1 MKYYILLIY
10 LLAFSLATE
19 GNTAVKDSLSEA
31 LPSASSPLQKL
42 EIMTNLMD
50 LSRQEE
56 QVEYAKQLYWLALEE
71 DEDYY
76 KEAAL
81 TEILR
86 FYVNTDAK
94 DSAKVYLAEAEREL
108 KGKARDFLVTYMK
121 TIMDVRV
128 VYYTKGEDRMKLI
141 EKYKLRLETEKDMP
155 VLDKIS
161 NYYLLGMANSN
172 RVDPKNQD
180 AIYKEVC
187 YYMNNLIEL
196 SDNIPLRYSYLFRLN
211 TLNILSLMEA
221 TPENRV
227 KASLRYLNMQK
238 EYADTKEMKKRPYTS
253 KRHLLNAYSTL
264 ATAAETVG
272 KDMATY
278 YFNYFIDLN
287 RKYPEDAAFSAEYDR
302 YFTSLNYYKSIRD
315 FQKAADYNDSVIY
328 YFRHGDFQFNLTE
341 NIVLT
346 LKDKIDCLDSLHRY
360 KDAYEA
366 YKEYSVLLDS
376 ARTRSMENKV
386 EDLEIKKY
394 VDELVVEKK
403 ALEIDLQKSRSQLYL
418 FLALLILSICFGI
431 FIFFR
436 LGKIKSLYKEL
447 QESNRLVII
456 ASEKAQESERMKNA
470 FIKNMCHE
478 VRTPLN
484 AINGF
489 AELITS
495 DGISPEEK
503 KEFSKIIYTN
513 CHNIT
518 SMMNDVLVIAQ
529 LDSSNEVL
537 PLEPVHISLLCHHE
551 MNKLKKLQQKP
562 DIHYQVEGDKSND
575 LIYSDPNHFGII
587 ISHLLNNANKFTN
600 QGSITLSYQPEEEG
614 RIMCIC
620 VTDTG
625 CGIPADKSEW
635 IFERFTKNDDFI
647 PVRASASTSAASS
660 PNASTVPSNWIP
672 VTPGEPGSFY
682 GFRLIPTNSQQ
693 VFFWQTCPINHHLI
707 SSVFLRCK
715 PFPDIRQFA

>member
-328 YFRHGDFQFNLTE
+328 YFRHGNFQFDLTE

-386 EDLEIKKY
+386 EDLEIKKH

-418 FLALLILSICFGI
+418 FLALLILSISFGI

-600 QGSITLSYQPEEEG
+600 QGSITLSYRPEEEG

-647 PVRASASTSAASS
+647 P
-660 PNASTVPSNWIP
+660 
-672 VTPGEPGSFY
+672 GSGLGLY
-682 GFRLIPTNSQQ
+682 LCRLITQRLNGSLKLD
-693 VFFWQTCPINHHLI
+693 TCYTGGARFILRLPINPY
-707 SSVFLRCK
+707 K
-715 PFPDIRQFA
+715 

>member
-253 KRHLLNAYSTL
+253 KRHLLNTYSTL

-328 YFRHGDFQFNLTE
+328 YFRHGDFQFDLTE

-386 EDLEIKKY
+386 EDLEIKKH

-418 FLALLILSICFGI
+418 FLALLILSISFGI

-600 QGSITLSYQPEEEG
+600 QGSITLSYRPEEEG

-647 PVRASASTSAASS
+647 P
-660 PNASTVPSNWIP
+660 
-672 VTPGEPGSFY
+672 GSGLGLY
-682 GFRLIPTNSQQ
+682 LCRLITQRLNGSLKLD
-693 VFFWQTCPINHHLI
+693 TCYTGGARFILRLPINPY
-707 SSVFLRCK
+707 K
-715 PFPDIRQFA
+715 

>member
-328 YFRHGDFQFNLTE
+328 YFRHGDFQFDLTE

-418 FLALLILSICFGI
+418 FLALLILSICFRI

-647 PVRASASTSAASS
+647 P
-660 PNASTVPSNWIP
+660 
-672 VTPGEPGSFY
+672 GSGLGLY
-682 GFRLIPTNSQQ
+682 LCRLITQRLNGSLKLD
-693 VFFWQTCPINHHLI
+693 TCYTGGARFILRLPINPY
-707 SSVFLRCK
+707 K
-715 PFPDIRQFA
+715 

>member
-272 KDMATY
+272 KDMVTY

-328 YFRHGDFQFNLTE
+328 YFRHGDFQFDLTE

-376 ARTRSMENKV
+376 ARTRSMEKKV
-386 EDLEIKKY
+386 EDLEIKKH

-600 QGSITLSYQPEEEG
+600 QGSITLSYRPEEEG

-647 PVRASASTSAASS
+647 P
-660 PNASTVPSNWIP
+660 
-672 VTPGEPGSFY
+672 GSGLGLY
-682 GFRLIPTNSQQ
+682 LCRLITQRLNGSLKLD
-693 VFFWQTCPINHHLI
+693 TCYTGGARFILRLPINPY
-707 SSVFLRCK
+707 K
-715 PFPDIRQFA
+715 

>member
-328 YFRHGDFQFNLTE
+328 YFRHGDFLFDLTE

-600 QGSITLSYQPEEEG
+600 QGSITLSYRPEEEG

-647 PVRASASTSAASS
+647 P
-660 PNASTVPSNWIP
+660 
-672 VTPGEPGSFY
+672 GSGLGLY
-682 GFRLIPTNSQQ
+682 LCRLITQRLNGSLKLD
-693 VFFWQTCPINHHLI
+693 TCYTGGARFILRLPINPY
-707 SSVFLRCK
+707 K
-715 PFPDIRQFA
+715 

>member
-278 YFNYFIDLN
+278 YFNYFIDLS

-647 PVRASASTSAASS
+647 P
-660 PNASTVPSNWIP
+660 
-672 VTPGEPGSFY
+672 GSGLGLY
-682 GFRLIPTNSQQ
+682 LCRLITQRLNGSLKLD
-693 VFFWQTCPINHHLI
+693 TCYTGGARFILRLPINPY
-707 SSVFLRCK
+707 K
-715 PFPDIRQFA
+715 

>member
-328 YFRHGDFQFNLTE
+328 YFRHGDFQFDLTE

-386 EDLEIKKY
+386 EDLEIKKH

-587 ISHLLNNANKFTN
+587 ISHLLSNANKFTN

-647 PVRASASTSAASS
+647 P
-660 PNASTVPSNWIP
+660 
-672 VTPGEPGSFY
+672 GSGLGLY
-682 GFRLIPTNSQQ
+682 LCRLITQRLNGSLKLD
-693 VFFWQTCPINHHLI
+693 TCYTGGARFILRLPINPY
-707 SSVFLRCK
+707 K
-715 PFPDIRQFA
+715 

>member
-328 YFRHGDFQFNLTE
+328 YFRHGNFQFDLTE

-366 YKEYSVLLDS
+366 YKEYSVLLDT

-386 EDLEIKKY
+386 EDLEIKKH

-418 FLALLILSICFGI
+418 FLALLILSISFGI

-600 QGSITLSYQPEEEG
+600 QGSITLSYRPEEEG

-647 PVRASASTSAASS
+647 P
-660 PNASTVPSNWIP
+660 
-672 VTPGEPGSFY
+672 GSGLGLY
-682 GFRLIPTNSQQ
+682 LCRLITQRLNGSLKLD
-693 VFFWQTCPINHHLI
+693 TCYTGGARFILRLPINPY
-707 SSVFLRCK
+707 K
-715 PFPDIRQFA
+715 

>member
-56 QVEYAKQLYWLALEE
+56 QMEYAKQLYWLALEE

-328 YFRHGDFQFNLTE
+328 YFRHGDFQFDLTE

-386 EDLEIKKY
+386 EDLEIKKH

-503 KEFSKIIYTN
+503 KKFSKIIYTN

-600 QGSITLSYQPEEEG
+600 QGSITLSYRPEEEG

-647 PVRASASTSAASS
+647 P
-660 PNASTVPSNWIP
+660 
-672 VTPGEPGSFY
+672 GSGLGLY
-682 GFRLIPTNSQQ
+682 LCRLITQRLNGSLKLD
-693 VFFWQTCPINHHLI
+693 TCYTGGARFILRLPINPY
-707 SSVFLRCK
+707 K
-715 PFPDIRQFA
+715 

>member
-328 YFRHGDFQFNLTE
+328 YFRHGNFQFDLTE

-386 EDLEIKKY
+386 EDLEIKKH

-600 QGSITLSYQPEEEG
+600 QGSITLSYRPEEEG

-647 PVRASASTSAASS
+647 P
-660 PNASTVPSNWIP
+660 
-672 VTPGEPGSFY
+672 GSGLGLY
-682 GFRLIPTNSQQ
+682 LCRLITQRLNGSLKLD
-693 VFFWQTCPINHHLI
+693 TCYTGGARFILRLPINPY
-707 SSVFLRCK
+707 K
-715 PFPDIRQFA
+715 

>member
-1 MKYYILLIY
+1 M
-10 LLAFSLATE
+10 
-19 GNTAVKDSLSEA
+19 
-31 LPSASSPLQKL
+31 
-42 EIMTNLMD
+42 
-50 LSRQEE
+50 
-56 QVEYAKQLYWLALEE
+56 
-71 DEDYY
+71 
-76 KEAAL
+76 
-81 TEILR
+81 
-86 FYVNTDAK
+86 
-94 DSAKVYLAEAEREL
+94 YLAEAEREL

-172 RVDPKNQD
+172 RVDPINQD

-328 YFRHGDFQFNLTE
+328 YFRHGDFQFDLTE

-647 PVRASASTSAASS
+647 P
-660 PNASTVPSNWIP
+660 
-672 VTPGEPGSFY
+672 GSGLGLY
-682 GFRLIPTNSQQ
+682 LCRLITQRLNGSLKLD
-693 VFFWQTCPINHHLI
+693 TCYTGGARFILRLPINPY
-707 SSVFLRCK
+707 K
-715 PFPDIRQFA
+715 

>member
-253 KRHLLNAYSTL
+253 KRHLLNTYSTL

-328 YFRHGDFQFNLTE
+328 YFRHGDFQFDLTE

-647 PVRASASTSAASS
+647 P
-660 PNASTVPSNWIP
+660 
-672 VTPGEPGSFY
+672 GSGLGLY
-682 GFRLIPTNSQQ
+682 LCRLITQRLNGSLKLD
-693 VFFWQTCPINHHLI
+693 TCYTGGARFILRLPINPY
-707 SSVFLRCK
+707 K
-715 PFPDIRQFA
+715 

>member
-1 MKYYILLIY
+1 MKDYILLIY

-187 YYMNNLIEL
+187 YYMNNLIKL

-366 YKEYSVLLDS
+366 YKEYTVLLDS

-647 PVRASASTSAASS
+647 P
-660 PNASTVPSNWIP
+660 
-672 VTPGEPGSFY
+672 GSGLGLY
-682 GFRLIPTNSQQ
+682 LCRLITQRLNGSLKLD
-693 VFFWQTCPINHHLI
+693 TCYTGGARFILRLPINPY
-707 SSVFLRCK
+707 K
-715 PFPDIRQFA
+715 

>member
-19 GNTAVKDSLSEA
+19 ENTAVKDSLSEA

-328 YFRHGDFQFNLTE
+328 YFRHADFQFDLTE

-456 ASEKAQESERMKNA
+456 ASEKAQESEWMKNA

-647 PVRASASTSAASS
+647 P
-660 PNASTVPSNWIP
+660 
-672 VTPGEPGSFY
+672 GSGLGLY
-682 GFRLIPTNSQQ
+682 LCRLITQRLNGSLKLD
-693 VFFWQTCPINHHLI
+693 TCYTGGARFILRLPINPY
-707 SSVFLRCK
+707 K
-715 PFPDIRQFA
+715 

>member
-328 YFRHGDFQFNLTE
+328 YFRHGNFQFDLTE

-346 LKDKIDCLDSLHRY
+346 LKDKIDCLDNLHRY

-386 EDLEIKKY
+386 EDLEIKKH

-418 FLALLILSICFGI
+418 FLALLILSISFGI

-600 QGSITLSYQPEEEG
+600 QGSITLSYRPEEEG
-614 RIMCIC
+614 RIMCIY

-647 PVRASASTSAASS
+647 P
-660 PNASTVPSNWIP
+660 
-672 VTPGEPGSFY
+672 GSGLGLY
-682 GFRLIPTNSQQ
+682 LCRLITQRLNGSLKLD
-693 VFFWQTCPINHHLI
+693 TCYTGGARFILRLPINPY
-707 SSVFLRCK
+707 K
-715 PFPDIRQFA
+715 

>member
-328 YFRHGDFQFNLTE
+328 YFRHGNFQFDLTE

-386 EDLEIKKY
+386 EDLEIKKH

-418 FLALLILSICFGI
+418 FLALLILSISFGI

-600 QGSITLSYQPEEEG
+600 QGSITLSYRPEEEG
-614 RIMCIC
+614 RIMCIY

-647 PVRASASTSAASS
+647 P
-660 PNASTVPSNWIP
+660 
-672 VTPGEPGSFY
+672 GSGLGLY
-682 GFRLIPTNSQQ
+682 LCRLITQRLNGSLKLD
-693 VFFWQTCPINHHLI
+693 TCYTGGARFILRLPINPY
-707 SSVFLRCK
+707 K
-715 PFPDIRQFA
+715 

>member
-328 YFRHGDFQFNLTE
+328 YFRHGDFQFDLTE
-341 NIVLT
+341 KIVLT

-600 QGSITLSYQPEEEG
+600 QGSITLSYRPEEEG

-647 PVRASASTSAASS
+647 P
-660 PNASTVPSNWIP
+660 
-672 VTPGEPGSFY
+672 GSGLGLY
-682 GFRLIPTNSQQ
+682 LCRLITQRLNGSLKLD
-693 VFFWQTCPINHHLI
+693 TCYTGGARFILRLPINPY
-707 SSVFLRCK
+707 K
-715 PFPDIRQFA
+715 

>member
-272 KDMATY
+272 KDMATH

-376 ARTRSMENKV
+376 ARTRSMEKKV
-386 EDLEIKKY
+386 EDLEIKKH

-418 FLALLILSICFGI
+418 FLALLILSISFGI

-587 ISHLLNNANKFTN
+587 ISHLLSNANKFTN
-600 QGSITLSYQPEEEG
+600 QGSITLSYRPEEEG

-647 PVRASASTSAASS
+647 P
-660 PNASTVPSNWIP
+660 
-672 VTPGEPGSFY
+672 GSGLGLY
-682 GFRLIPTNSQQ
+682 LCRLITQRLNGSLKLD
-693 VFFWQTCPINHHLI
+693 TCYTGGARFILRLPINPY
-707 SSVFLRCK
+707 K
-715 PFPDIRQFA
+715 

>member
-161 NYYLLGMANSN
+161 NYDLLGMANSN

-221 TPENRV
+221 TPENQV

-394 VDELVVEKK
+394 VDKLVVEKK

-647 PVRASASTSAASS
+647 P
-660 PNASTVPSNWIP
+660 
-672 VTPGEPGSFY
+672 GSGLGLY
-682 GFRLIPTNSQQ
+682 LCRLITQRLNGSLKLD
-693 VFFWQTCPINHHLI
+693 TCYTGGARFILRLPINPY
-707 SSVFLRCK
+707 K
-715 PFPDIRQFA
+715 

>member
-238 EYADTKEMKKRPYTS
+238 EYADTKEMKKRPYTR

-328 YFRHGDFQFNLTE
+328 YFRHGDFQFDLTE

-647 PVRASASTSAASS
+647 P
-660 PNASTVPSNWIP
+660 
-672 VTPGEPGSFY
+672 GSGLGLY
-682 GFRLIPTNSQQ
+682 LCRLITQRLNGSLKLD
-693 VFFWQTCPINHHLI
+693 TCYTGGARFILRLPINPY
-707 SSVFLRCK
+707 K
-715 PFPDIRQFA
+715 

>member
-1 MKYYILLIY
+1 
-10 LLAFSLATE
+10 
-19 GNTAVKDSLSEA
+19 
-31 LPSASSPLQKL
+31 
-42 EIMTNLMD
+42 
-50 LSRQEE
+50 
-56 QVEYAKQLYWLALEE
+56 
-71 DEDYY
+71 
-76 KEAAL
+76 
-81 TEILR
+81 
-86 FYVNTDAK
+86 
-94 DSAKVYLAEAEREL
+94 
-108 KGKARDFLVTYMK
+108 
-121 TIMDVRV
+121 MDVRV

-386 EDLEIKKY
+386 EDLEIKKH

-647 PVRASASTSAASS
+647 P
-660 PNASTVPSNWIP
+660 
-672 VTPGEPGSFY
+672 GSGLGLY
-682 GFRLIPTNSQQ
+682 LCRLITQRLNGSLKLD
-693 VFFWQTCPINHHLI
+693 TCYTGGARFILRLPINPY
-707 SSVFLRCK
+707 K
-715 PFPDIRQFA
+715 

>member
-172 RVDPKNQD
+172 RVDPKNQN
-180 AIYKEVC
+180 AIYKEIC

-328 YFRHGDFQFNLTE
+328 YFRHGNFQFDLTE

-386 EDLEIKKY
+386 EDLEIKKH

-587 ISHLLNNANKFTN
+587 ITHLLNNANKFTN
-600 QGSITLSYQPEEEG
+600 QGSITLSYRPEEEG

-647 PVRASASTSAASS
+647 P
-660 PNASTVPSNWIP
+660 
-672 VTPGEPGSFY
+672 GSGLGLY
-682 GFRLIPTNSQQ
+682 LCRLITQRLNGSLKLD
-693 VFFWQTCPINHHLI
+693 TCYTGGARFILRLPINPY
-707 SSVFLRCK
+707 K
-715 PFPDIRQFA
+715 

>member
-211 TLNILSLMEA
+211 TLNILSLMEV

-328 YFRHGDFQFNLTE
+328 YFRHGNFQFDLTE

-386 EDLEIKKY
+386 EDLEIKKH

-418 FLALLILSICFGI
+418 FLALLILSISFGI

-600 QGSITLSYQPEEEG
+600 QGSITLSYRPEEEG

-647 PVRASASTSAASS
+647 P
-660 PNASTVPSNWIP
+660 
-672 VTPGEPGSFY
+672 GSGLGLY
-682 GFRLIPTNSQQ
+682 LCRLITQRLNGSLKLD
-693 VFFWQTCPINHHLI
+693 TCYTGGARFILRLPINPY
-707 SSVFLRCK
+707 K
-715 PFPDIRQFA
+715 

>member
-328 YFRHGDFQFNLTE
+328 YFRHGDFQFDLTE

-386 EDLEIKKY
+386 EDLEIKKH

-403 ALEIDLQKSRSQLYL
+403 ALEVDLQKSQSRLYL
-418 FLALLILSICFGI
+418 FLTLLILSICFGI

-447 QESNRLVII
+447 QESNRLVVI

-647 PVRASASTSAASS
+647 P
-660 PNASTVPSNWIP
+660 
-672 VTPGEPGSFY
+672 GSGLGLY
-682 GFRLIPTNSQQ
+682 LCRLITQRLNGSLKLD
-693 VFFWQTCPINHHLI
+693 TCYTGGARFILRLPINPY
-707 SSVFLRCK
+707 K
-715 PFPDIRQFA
+715 

>member
-328 YFRHGDFQFNLTE
+328 YFRHGDFQFDLTE

-436 LGKIKSLYKEL
+436 PGKIKSLYKEL

-647 PVRASASTSAASS
+647 P
-660 PNASTVPSNWIP
+660 
-672 VTPGEPGSFY
+672 GSGLGLY
-682 GFRLIPTNSQQ
+682 LCRLITQRLNGSLKLD
-693 VFFWQTCPINHHLI
+693 TCYTGGARFILRLPINPY
-707 SSVFLRCK
+707 K
-715 PFPDIRQFA
+715 

>member
-575 LIYSDPNHFGII
+575 LIYSHPNHFGII

-647 PVRASASTSAASS
+647 P
-660 PNASTVPSNWIP
+660 
-672 VTPGEPGSFY
+672 GSGLGLY
-682 GFRLIPTNSQQ
+682 LCRLITQRLNGSLKLD
-693 VFFWQTCPINHHLI
+693 TCYTGGARFILRLPINPY
-707 SSVFLRCK
+707 K
-715 PFPDIRQFA
+715 

>member
-128 VYYTKGEDRMKLI
+128 VYYTKGEERMKLI

-328 YFRHGDFQFNLTE
+328 YFRHGDFQFDLTE

-647 PVRASASTSAASS
+647 P
-660 PNASTVPSNWIP
+660 
-672 VTPGEPGSFY
+672 GSGLGLY
-682 GFRLIPTNSQQ
+682 LCRLITQRLNGSLKLD
-693 VFFWQTCPINHHLI
+693 TCYTGGARFILRLPINPY
-707 SSVFLRCK
+707 K
-715 PFPDIRQFA
+715 

>member
-272 KDMATY
+272 KDMATH

-328 YFRHGDFQFNLTE
+328 YFRHGNFQFDLTE

-587 ISHLLNNANKFTN
+587 IFHLLNNANKFTN
-600 QGSITLSYQPEEEG
+600 QGSITLSYRPEEEG

-647 PVRASASTSAASS
+647 P
-660 PNASTVPSNWIP
+660 
-672 VTPGEPGSFY
+672 GSGLGLY
-682 GFRLIPTNSQQ
+682 LCRLITQRLNGSLKLDTSYTGGAR
-693 VFFWQTCPINHHLI
+693 FILRLPINPY
-707 SSVFLRCK
+707 K
-715 PFPDIRQFA
+715 

>member
-10 LLAFSLATE
+10 LLAFFLATE

-328 YFRHGDFQFNLTE
+328 YFRHGNFQFDLTE

-386 EDLEIKKY
+386 EDLEIKKH

-418 FLALLILSICFGI
+418 FLALLILSISFGI

-600 QGSITLSYQPEEEG
+600 QGSITLSYRPEEEG

-647 PVRASASTSAASS
+647 P
-660 PNASTVPSNWIP
+660 
-672 VTPGEPGSFY
+672 GSGLGLGLY
-682 GFRLIPTNSQQ
+682 LCRLITQRLNGSLKLD
-693 VFFWQTCPINHHLI
+693 TCYTGGARFILRLPINPY
-707 SSVFLRCK
+707 K
-715 PFPDIRQFA
+715 

>member
-328 YFRHGDFQFNLTE
+328 YFRHGDFQFDLTE

-587 ISHLLNNANKFTN
+587 ISHLLSNANKFTN
-600 QGSITLSYQPEEEG
+600 QGSITLSYRPEEEG

-647 PVRASASTSAASS
+647 P
-660 PNASTVPSNWIP
+660 
-672 VTPGEPGSFY
+672 GSGLGLY
-682 GFRLIPTNSQQ
+682 LCRLITQRLNGSLKLDTSYTGGAR
-693 VFFWQTCPINHHLI
+693 FILRLPINPY
-707 SSVFLRCK
+707 K
-715 PFPDIRQFA
+715 

>member
-238 EYADTKEMKKRPYTS
+238 EYADTQEMKKRPYTS

-328 YFRHGDFQFNLTE
+328 YFRHGNFQFDLTE

-386 EDLEIKKY
+386 EDLEIKKH

-418 FLALLILSICFGI
+418 FLALLILSISFGI

-456 ASEKAQESERMKNA
+456 ASEKAQESERMTNA

-647 PVRASASTSAASS
+647 P
-660 PNASTVPSNWIP
+660 
-672 VTPGEPGSFY
+672 GSGLGLY
-682 GFRLIPTNSQQ
+682 LCRLITQRLNGSLKLD
-693 VFFWQTCPINHHLI
+693 TCYTGGARFILRLPINPY
-707 SSVFLRCK
+707 K
-715 PFPDIRQFA
+715 

>member
-42 EIMTNLMD
+42 EIMTNLMN

-386 EDLEIKKY
+386 EDLEIKKH

-600 QGSITLSYQPEEEG
+600 QGSITLSYRPEEEG

-647 PVRASASTSAASS
+647 P
-660 PNASTVPSNWIP
+660 
-672 VTPGEPGSFY
+672 GSGLGLY
-682 GFRLIPTNSQQ
+682 LCRLITQRLNGSLKLD
-693 VFFWQTCPINHHLI
+693 TCYTGGARFILRLPINPY
-707 SSVFLRCK
+707 K
-715 PFPDIRQFA
+715 